1 MASAAQIT
9 SIEAVE
15 SFRARLIVYLGQ
27 MRPLL
32 EEISHEAVRVRLWIQ
47 GEQQHFWQDQF
58 RRRYRKLE
66 EARQELFTA
75 RLSSFQEASALQHMA
90 VNRAERAVTEA
101 EEKLATLKKW
111 GLEIED
117 HTAPLTRQIDALQSF
132 LTTDMGGA
140 VAYLDQVLSA
150 LAAYRDVGRPAAAAG
165 QPPPAAAEGQS

>member
-9 SIEAVE
+9 SVEAIET
-15 SFRARLIVYLGQ
+15 FRARLIVYLGQ

-32 EEISHEAVRVRLWIQ
+32 EEITHEAVQARLWIE

-66 EARQELFTA
+66 EARQELFSA
-75 RLSSFQEASALQHMA
+75 RLSNFQEASALHHMA
-90 VNRAERAVTEA
+90 VTRAQRAVTEA
-101 EEKLATLKKW
+101 EEKLATLRKW

-117 HTAPLTRQIDALQSF
+117 RTAPLTRQVDALQSF

-150 LAAYRDVGRPAAAAG
+150 LAAYREVGRPAAANSQSPSDATEG
-165 QPPPAAAEGQS
+165 PP